1 MEQEV
6 AQPEPVV
13 AADAPVKMEETSSD
27 IKNMSEEDLLKLRKI
42 NFKKK
47 VSGEICLLNLLFDSH
62 ESFLLQERRS
72 VSVKTGNWYVF

>member
-13 AADAPVKMEETSSD
+13 EADAPVKMEETSSD

-47 VSGEICLLNLLFDSH
+47 VSGEICMFD
-62 ESFLLQERRS
+62 
-72 VSVKTGNWYVF
+72 